1 MITRLLESRSRL
13 WWIAAALWLFM
24 TAGIRPLMLPDE
36 GRYVGVAWEMLSQHQ
51 WLVPTLDG
59 MPFFH
64 KPPLFYW
71 LTMLGL
77 QVFGMHEW
85 AARLASWSSAWLAAV
100 VMVLF
105 LRKHANVWLSN
116 LAMVLIVT
124 TPFFYIGAQFANLDM
139 LVASMISLT
148 ILFGADAVMRMDREQ
163 PHRRALALAYV
174 FAALGLLAKGLI
186 GVALPGAVL
195 LVWMLLGRKYRLIG
209 RMFPLPML
217 ALFAALAVPWF
228 AWMQHL
234 YSGFWDYF
242 FVYHHFKR
250 FAQGGFNNQQPFW
263 FYVPVLVVLALPW
276 SLTSWR
282 ALKPTFYQQT
292 ETQEVRRLMLVW
304 LIVVLAFFSM
314 PKSKLIGYILPT
326 LVPFVVLL
334 ASSLQEHSSRQAD
347 PGSYLRR
354 MAWTALGAALLC
366 VGLVIGLSFK
376 GHSDIHGMPRNI
388 RQSFG
393 PQDQLIMLERY
404 AYDLPFYLHAQRSAW
419 VVNNWNEPHIPMVD
433 NWQKEL
439 YDAGLFEP
447 GTMQHN
453 LINTPSLMQ
462 RLCTP
467 PVHTLWFWGPNDAGT
482 QMPWLQSEDE
492 VYSTQGHHLW
502 RITPQRWPSLRPLMS
517 CGEKPNNG

>member
-1 MITRLLESRSRL
+1 MIIRFLESRSR
-13 WWIAAALWLFM
+13 WWWLVAAAWLVL

-36 GRYVGVAWEMLSQHQ
+36 GRYVGVAWEMLAQHQ

-85 AARLASWSSAWLAAV
+85 AGRLASWSSAWLALV
-100 VMVLF
+100 VMVMF
-105 LRKHANVWLSN
+105 LRKHANVVLSN
-116 LAMVLIVT
+116 LTLLLLLTM
-124 TPFFYIGAQFANLDM
+124 PFFYIGAQFANLDM
-139 LVASMISLT
+139 LVASMIGLT
-148 ILFGADAVMRMDREQ
+148 IVFGADAVLSMAKDQ

-186 GVALPGAVL
+186 GIALPGAVL
-195 LVWMLLGRKYRLIG
+195 LAWMVQQRHYRLIL

-217 ALFAALAVPWF
+217 VLFGLLAVPWF

-250 FAQGGFNNQQPFW
+250 FAETGFNNQQPFW
-263 FYVPVLVVLALPW
+263 FYVPVLLVLTLPW
-276 SLTSWR
+276 SVSFWR
-282 ALKPTFYQQT
+282 ALKPAFYQPQ
-292 ETQEVRRLMLVW
+292 ETRAVRSLMLVW
-304 LIVVLAFFSM
+304 LLVILVFFSI

-326 LVPFVVLL
+326 LMPLAVLL
-334 ASSLQEHSSRQAD
+334 ASALQSRLQDHPQTA
-347 PGSYLRR
+347 GRR
-354 MAWTALGAALLC
+354 SAWTLAGSATLC
-366 VGLVIGLSFK
+366 VGLVIALSFT
-376 GHSDIHGMPRNI
+376 GHSNIHHMPKGV
-388 RQSFG
+388 RQGFAEK
-393 PQDQLIMLERY
+393 DQLVMLDRY
-404 AYDLPFYLHAQRSAW
+404 AYDLPFYLHARTPAW
-419 VVNNWNEPHIPMVD
+419 VVSNWIDPKIPKVD

-447 GTMQHN
+447 EAMQRN
-453 LINTPSLMQ
+453 LISSSTLMQ

-467 PVHTLWFWGPNDAGT
+467 TTHTVWVWGTDNAG
-482 QMPWLQSEDE
+482 QKMPWLQPQDQ
-492 VYSTQGHHLW
+492 VHSTEGHHLW
-502 RITPQRWPSLRPLMS
+502 RITPERWPALKPLMA
-517 CGEKPNNG
+517 CDGTPNNG